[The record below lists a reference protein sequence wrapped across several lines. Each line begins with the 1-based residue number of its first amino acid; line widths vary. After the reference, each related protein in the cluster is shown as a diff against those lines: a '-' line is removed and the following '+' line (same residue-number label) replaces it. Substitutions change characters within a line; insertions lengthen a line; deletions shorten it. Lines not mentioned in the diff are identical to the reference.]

1 MYPKINKKKEEEG
14 EGERDKRREETTK
27 GFAVASTVACPFCFV
42 VRRLK
47 VSTHTHI
54 HTRYQKKK
62 ITSVLHKHETAYLG
76 AWYLTYYKTVR
87 NVILG

>member
-47 VSTHTHI
+47 VSTHTHTYT
-54 HTRYQKKK
+54 HATRRRRSHPFC
-62 ITSVLHKHETAYLG
+62 TSTKRRTWERG
-76 AWYLTYYKTVR
+76 
-87 NVILG
+87 I

>member
-1 MYPKINKKKEEEG
+1 MYPKIKKIKKEG
-14 EGERDKRREETTK
+14 EGETTK

-47 VSTHTHI
+47 VSTHTHTYI
-54 HTRYQKKK
+54 HKRYQKKK